1 MDAEFRAVF
10 GRVSGSGLDGSGLDG
25 SGLDA
30 ELAAL
35 ADGPPWQPVTPDQV
49 AGLLGSYRRAQILAA
64 ELRGALVAAGLEA
77 GEVPGLCG
85 SVDAHGRPVVVLGV
99 VSAATARRLAVLV
112 RGSRGRPGPP
122 AGDRKGK
129 AA

>member
-1 MDAEFRAVF
+1 MDAEFRAAF
-10 GRVSGSGLDGSGLDG
+10 GRVSGFGLEG

-35 ADGPPWQPVTPDQV
+35 ADDPPWQPVTADQV

-64 ELRGALVAAGLEA
+64 ELRSALAAAGLDA

-85 SVDAHGRPVVVLGV
+85 SVDAHGRAVVVLGV
-99 VSAATARRLAVLV
+99 SRRL
-112 RGSRGRPGPP
+112 G
-122 AGDRKGK
+122 
-129 AA
+129 